1 VIVERL
7 PDPERALNTRVTFL
21 SPRYTATHAKSP
33 LPRNANLPAR
43 KRISLV
49 AATAVAAAGI
59 GAVTAT
65 AGTSH
70 WANAMSNIAQA
81 HNEASTVAGTAH
93 LDAYVPGPEIGIAG
107 TLELGTAQAQGNTT
121 AFGNVS
127 TAQHQAGGTT
137 LATVQ
142 HPTRATAFGNISTA
156 ERSAG
161 TTTTTDS
168 TAAPKAPAPAAHA
181 TAAPAPAHAAA
192 APAHAS
198 TAPAHAAPAAAHTAA
213 APAHAAAA
221 HTATAHAAPAHTA
234 PAHPAAP
241 AAPPKPYLIYDSV
254 TPSTVPA
261 GQPIAT
267 YANGAYAASPS
278 SVAGHG
284 NVLWIDTNGS
294 DPGAN
299 ALDVEPGDATPSGAA
314 QWVWT
319 KMRADHGA
327 TAIVYTMI
335 SDWSSVKANIGA
347 LPSWMQGHVRYWI
360 ADPTGV
366 PHVLPGANATQW
378 YWGNNYDITTANPG
392 FQS

>member
-1 VIVERL
+1 M
-7 PDPERALNTRVTFL
+7 

-33 LPRNANLPAR
+33 LPRNANLPAH

-70 WANAMSNIAQA
+70 WTNAMSNMAQA
-81 HNEASTVAGTAH
+81 HNAASTVAGTAH

-107 TLELGTAQAQGNTT
+107 TLEFGAGQAQGNTT
-121 AFGNVS
+121 AFGNIS
-127 TAQHQAGGTT
+127 TGQHQAGGTT

-142 HPTRATAFGNISTA
+142 QPTRATAFGNISTA
-156 ERSAG
+156 QRSAG
-161 TTTTTDS
+161 TTTIDS
-168 TAAPKAPAPAAHA
+168 TATAAKAPAPAAHA
-181 TAAPAPAHAAA
+181 AAATVTPAPAHAAA
-192 APAHAS
+192 APAHAT
-198 TAPAHAAPAAAHTAA
+198 TAPAHAAPVAAHTAA

-221 HTATAHAAPAHTA
+221 PAHAAPAHTASAHAAPAHAA

-241 AAPPKPYLIYDSV
+241 AAPAAPAKPYLIYDSV

-278 SVAGHG
+278 SVTGHG

-299 ALDVEPGDATPSGAA
+299 ALDVEPGDASPAGAA